1 MNPSS
6 PPDEYIALADRVI
19 KRLHTWD
26 HIMGRASQVGGA
38 EGAAPARSAFWNRDA
53 LAVSGFSAIG
63 LLLSIGF
70 MLMFH

>member
-1 MNPSS
+1 
-6 PPDEYIALADRVI
+6 
-19 KRLHTWD
+19 
-26 HIMGRASQVGGA
+26 MGRASQVGGA